1 MKEDL
6 QKILNKV
13 WGHSCFRDGQKD
25 VIDSVLS
32 KNDTLAIMPTGA
44 GKSLCYQ
51 LPALVFEGLTVVI
64 SPLISLMKDQV
75 HSLQQLGVE
84 ATFLNSSL
92 SRAEQEQ
99 IEKDLFFGHYKILY
113 ISPERAKSFTLI
125 ELLKELEISL
135 IVVDEA
141 HCISEWGHDFRP
153 EYAQLKTFREYFPN
167 VSVAAFTA
175 TAGPTIKDD
184 IIKSLEMSDPHI
196 YVSSFNRSNI
206 HYKLKP
212 KVSKKEDFLEIAH
225 MLKRDFKEQ
234 SGIIYCL
241 SRKKTEE
248 VSKYLKQ
255 KGLKSFIYHAGLSN
269 NEKQRVQ
276 KHFFEDKSVI
286 VVATI
291 AFGMGIDRADIRFV
305 IHVDMPK
312 SLEGYYQETGR
323 AGRDGKESFAILY
336 YGKQERVMYSKM
348 NNKTRPSK
356 AKRILFEQK
365 MNSMIAL
372 CETTSCRRK
381 IILNYFSDNSKV
393 SCNACDNCMDKSLN
407 RVDVSDAAILI
418 LKEIHQATKKE
429 TREEVYNKFVV
440 QNKNIDYILNELLAL
455 DMLGLNLKNEL
466 FIKHNALK
474 LLDGFE
480 KVYIGE
486 NFKVKAKRSS
496 RLKVSTED
504 TINIASLSD
513 DEAFEYLKEFRKK
526 LAKKKRTRPY
536 KVFPD
541 QTLYEMILHRPST
554 MASLSSLY
562 GVGPKKLKKFGPDF
576 LAILNQLQ

>member
-241 SRKKTEE
+241 SRKKTDFRTLLLF
-248 VSKYLKQ
+248 S
-255 KGLKSFIYHAGLSN
+255 GL
-269 NEKQRVQ
+269 
-276 KHFFEDKSVI
+276 D
-286 VVATI
+286 
-291 AFGMGIDRADIRFV
+291 
-305 IHVDMPK
+305 
-312 SLEGYYQETGR
+312 
-323 AGRDGKESFAILY
+323 
-336 YGKQERVMYSKM
+336 
-348 NNKTRPSK
+348 
-356 AKRILFEQK
+356 
-365 MNSMIAL
+365 
-372 CETTSCRRK
+372 
-381 IILNYFSDNSKV
+381 
-393 SCNACDNCMDKSLN
+393 
-407 RVDVSDAAILI
+407 
-418 LKEIHQATKKE
+418 
-429 TREEVYNKFVV
+429 
-440 QNKNIDYILNELLAL
+440 
-455 DMLGLNLKNEL
+455 LNLS
-466 FIKHNALK
+466 FW
-474 LLDGFE
+474 
-480 KVYIGE
+480 
-486 NFKVKAKRSS
+486 
-496 RLKVSTED
+496 
-504 TINIASLSD
+504 
-513 DEAFEYLKEFRKK
+513 
-526 LAKKKRTRPY
+526 
-536 KVFPD
+536 
-541 QTLYEMILHRPST
+541 
-554 MASLSSLY
+554 
-562 GVGPKKLKKFGPDF
+562 
-576 LAILNQLQ
+576 